1 MACGV
6 PVVSSNAA
14 SLPEVGGNGALYT
27 DARNFQDF
35 GEALYRAF
43 TDNTLR
49 EEMVRRGFENVRRF
63 TWSRTA
69 NSCTEIYEQVLAST
83 ARPALASTNFG

>member
-14 SLPEVGGNGALYT
+14 SLPEVGGEAALYA
-27 DARNFQDF
+27 DARNAQAF
-35 GEALYRAF
+35 GEAMYRAF

-49 EEMVRRGFENVRRF
+49 EEMVRRGCENLLRF

-69 NSCTEIYEQVLAST
+69 KSCTEIYEQVLAST
-83 ARPALASTNFG
+83 APSALPSTNFG